1 MGLNFLR
8 ATRTLENPEGAQ
20 ERPGVDREL
29 QLELS
34 LATQIAAADPKR
46 AFQMAEDTLKRG
58 ASASLIV
65 TLQQLRA
72 KDPELAAKL
81 AHDIASKLVN
91 EKLLRNQEAAY
102 LAGSFLH
109 VVRSP
114 IRTQPGGGD
123 GGAHTRLVS

>member
-8 ATRTLENPEGAQ
+8 ATRTLENPEGAP
-20 ERPGVDREL
+20 ERTGVDREL

-34 LATQIAAADPKR
+34 LATQIAATDPKR

-58 ASASLIV
+58 ASATLV
-65 TLQQLRA
+65 ATLQKLVS

-81 AHDIASKLVN
+81 AHDIAAKLMN
-91 EKLLRNQEAAY
+91 ERLLRNVEAAY

-109 VVRSP
+109 LVRP
-114 IRTQPGGGD
+114 
-123 GGAHTRLVS
+123 